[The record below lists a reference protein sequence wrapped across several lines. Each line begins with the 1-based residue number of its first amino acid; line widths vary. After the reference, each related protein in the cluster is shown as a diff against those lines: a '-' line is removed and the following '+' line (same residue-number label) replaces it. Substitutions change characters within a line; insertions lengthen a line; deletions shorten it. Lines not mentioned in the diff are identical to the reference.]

1 MSVQEL
7 KQPVRNESIAL
18 HRPYHS
24 PKLEDL
30 GDLRSVTL
38 GGSLGIGDS
47 GGSTTYE
54 PPGNI
59 IRPDGF
65 WLPDDF

>member
-1 MSVQEL
+1 MFVQEL
-7 KQPVRNESIAL
+7 NQPADNESVSL
-18 HRPYHS
+18 LKPYHRPV
-24 PKLEDL
+24 LENL

-38 GGSLGIGDS
+38 GGSLGTGDS
-47 GGSTTYE
+47 GGSTSYF